1 MKYLLL
7 LLFVFLAGCGHT
19 REKEYIEVPV
29 FSPVV
34 CENFGQIE
42 PVDIF
47 PVQFVQA
54 QDSEGNQVLGLRGD
68 QYSNLALI
76 IKDTLRYIKE
86 QKKVISYYEKCIAD
100 HNAKA
105 L

>member
-7 LLFVFLAGCGHT
+7 LLFVLLSGCVHT
-19 REKEYIEVPV
+19 AEKEYIEVPV

-34 CENFGQIE
+34 CEDFGQIE
-42 PVDIF
+42 SVEIF
-47 PVQFVQA
+47 TVQFVQA
-54 QDSEGNQVLGLRGD
+54 QDNEGNQVLGLRGD

-86 QKKVISYYEKCIAD
+86 QK
-100 HNAKA
+100 NAI
-105 L
+105 